1 MRSRSSSANPA
12 AGSFL
17 GRPAGWWRWVA
28 VIAGG
33 AVVFGLLA
41 AVQGYYQATLFER
54 DQSFWRAV
62 KVWMPDYLLWGGL
75 SPAVLALGR
84 RWPLVGG
91 RWLRH
96 LALHLGLGV
105 LFAAAELAASVWIVG
120 HIVADLP
127 PPNYDGYVGW
137 YQGVLSTYAAWG
149 LLLYFLI
156 LAGGQAYLLYQRFR
170 DRQEE
175 AARLDARALRLE
187 ARLSEVRLSAL
198 INRLKPHFLFN
209 TLNALAELIHR
220 SPERA
225 ETMVV
230 RLGDLLR
237 TVLRRAEDQW
247 STLADELDLVRS
259 YLAIEE
265 ARYGDRLAA
274 RIEVNDALLDLWVP
288 TLSLQPLVENA
299 VRHGIAPLDRGG
311 TVEVEAAREDGYL
324 RLEVRDDGKGLS
336 GQGEEGIGLGTNR
349 RRLDELFD
357 GDFRLELSER
367 AGGGVR
373 ATLRVPVVRSVEEVR
388 PEPRPAVS
396 VSGASGAGDIDG
408 PAGGGRR

>member
-1 MRSRSSSANPA
+1 MSSTSPPGEEAP
-12 AGSFL
+12 GSFL
-17 GRPAGWWRWVA
+17 GRTAGWWRWAA
-28 VIAGG
+28 VIACG
-33 AVVFGLLA
+33 ALVFGLLA
-41 AVQGYYQATLFER
+41 AVQGYYQATIFDR
-54 DQSFWRAV
+54 GPDFWRAV
-62 KVWMPDYLLWGGL
+62 KVWMPDYLLWAAL

-91 RWLRH
+91 RWVRH
-96 LALHLGLGV
+96 LALHVGLGL
-105 LFAAAELAASVWIVG
+105 LFAAVELAASVWIVG
-120 HIVADLP
+120 HIVENLP

-137 YQGVLSTYAAWG
+137 YLGVLSTYAAWG

-156 LAGGQAYLLYQRFR
+156 LAGGQAHQLYQRFR

-187 ARLSEVRLSAL
+187 ARLSEARLSAL
-198 INRLKPHFLFN
+198 IARLQPHFLFN

-225 ETMVV
+225 EQMVV

-237 TVLRRAEDQW
+237 TVIRRSDEQW

-265 ARYGDRLAA
+265 ARYGDRLHT
-274 RIEVNDALLDLWVP
+274 RIDVPDDLLDLWVP
-288 TLSLQPLVENA
+288 SLSLQPLVENA
-299 VRHGIAPLDRGG
+299 VRHGIAPLDDGG
-311 TVEVEAAREDGYL
+311 TVAVEAATEDGHL

-336 GQGEEGIGLGTNR
+336 ETGEEGIGLGTNR

-357 GDFRLELSER
+357 GDFRLELESRE
-367 AGGGVR
+367 GGGAR
-373 ATLRVPVVRSVEEVR
+373 ATLVIPAVRSVEEVR
-388 PEPRPAVS
+388 PEPRAAAVAG
-396 VSGASGAGDIDG
+396 SGA
-408 PAGGGRR
+408 PVAGGER